1 MNSHPFSKSEEAAW
15 HERVRRRELHR
26 CLVTLA
32 QLAEDLQFTEDFP
45 SPTPK
50 ILAVLISVTAKLLAQ
65 AMGTSAPAN
74 DLGQINTLLGI
85 ITTHLRYV
93 ERARVPQTPWSM
105 IQSAERLLKLAAGAK
120 SHFIVRPSW
129 SYNYSIVGEFASLYR
144 EFLSCWAWFPLDD
157 WKKELGPSYDDSIY
171 CISFPRIERAN
182 CLLHANWGH
191 EVGHI
196 LTERWVSTDFVA
208 AWAGDES
215 KIRKP
220 IEDHVNKNPPPVD
233 PLFKAMAIQEIVAKQ
248 MRATMEAAKY
258 GFVELLCD
266 MLGVHILGLSAL
278 AANMEFSAR
287 FSLDVSP
294 LQGSNYYPPWRYRLR
309 KMLRYCAPDLNSNEG
324 MGYPNQEI
332 SAFIEWLRDG
342 ERLAAGDDDTLVI
355 QSNVVTR
362 EAYGF
367 ISAHWDEAAQKV
379 TAMLPVTLSKP
390 YRLHE
395 HHGLIAK
402 LIERLRQGV
411 PPNETRHLSGQP
423 ATFQDILIAAWAYKV
438 DQIKKSPSWGSPEEY
453 DLLFRLVLKGC
464 ENSYVHSEWGDE
476 IVAQEQKS

>member
-1 MNSHPFSKSEEAAW
+1 MNSHPFSKSEESAW

-26 CLVTLA
+26 CLATLS
-32 QLAEDLQFTEDFP
+32 QLADNLQFTEDFP
-45 SPTPK
+45 SQTPK
-50 ILAVLISVTAKLLAQ
+50 ILARLISVTAKMLAQ
-65 AMGTSAPAN
+65 AIGTKAPAN
-74 DLGQINTLLGI
+74 DLEQINTLLGI

-93 ERARVPQTPWSM
+93 ERARVAQTPWSM
-105 IQSAERLLKLAAGAK
+105 IQSVEKLLKLAVSAK
-120 SHFIVRPSW
+120 SHFIVRPAW

-144 EFLSCWAWFPLDD
+144 DFLSCWSWFPLDD
-157 WKKELGPSYDDSIY
+157 WKNGIGLSQDESIY

-196 LTERWVSTDFVA
+196 LTEKWVSTDFVA

-215 KIRKP
+215 KIRQP
-220 IEDHVNKNPPPVD
+220 IEDHVNKNLPPVD

-278 AANMEFSAR
+278 AANMEFAAR

-294 LQGSNYYPPWRYRLR
+294 LQASNYPPWRYRLR
-309 KMLRYCAPDLNSNEG
+309 NMLRYCALDLNSNEG
-324 MGYPNQEI
+324 IGYPNHEI
-332 SAFIEWLRDG
+332 TAFIEWLREG
-342 ERLAAGDDDTLVI
+342 ERLVAGDDDTRVI

-367 ISAHWDEAAQKV
+367 ISAHWDEGAQKV
-379 TAMLPVTLSKP
+379 ISMLPSALSKP

-395 HHGLIAK
+395 NHSLISK

-411 PPNETRHLSGQP
+411 PPNEIYHLSRQP
-423 ATFQDILIAAWAYKV
+423 ASFQDILIAAWAYKA
-438 DQIKKSPSWGSPEEY
+438 DQIAKSPSWGSPEEY

-464 ENSYVHSEWGDE
+464 ESSYVHSEWGDE
-476 IVAQEQKS
+476 IVAQEYKS

>member
-1 MNSHPFSKSEEAAW
+1 MNSTPFSKSEEASW
-15 HERVRRRELHR
+15 YERVRRRELHR

-32 QLAEDLQFTEDFP
+32 QLAENLQFTEDFP

-50 ILAVLISVTAKLLAQ
+50 ILAKLISKTAKLLAQ
-65 AMGTSAPAN
+65 TMETSAPAN

-93 ERARVPQTPWSM
+93 ERARVAQTPWSM
-105 IQSAERLLKLAAGAK
+105 IQSAERLLKLATSAK
-120 SHFIVRPSW
+120 SHFIVRPAW
-129 SYNYSIVGEFASLYR
+129 SYNYSIVGEFVSLYR
-144 EFLSCWAWFPLDD
+144 EFLSCWAWFPLSD
-157 WKKELGPSYDDSIY
+157 WKREIDLSNDESIY

-196 LTERWVSTDFVA
+196 LTEKWVSTDFVA
-208 AWAGDES
+208 AWAGDEL
-215 KIRKP
+215 KIKQT
-220 IEDHVNKNPPPVD
+220 IEDHVYKNPPPVD
-233 PLFKAMAIQEIVAKQ
+233 PLFKAMAIQEIVANQ
-248 MRATMEAAKY
+248 MRATMNAAKY

-266 MLGVHILGLSAL
+266 MLGLHILGLSAL
-278 AANMEFSAR
+278 AANMEFAAR

-294 LQGSNYYPPWRYRLR
+294 LQASNYPPWRYRLR
-309 KMLRYCAPDLNSNEG
+309 KMLQYCTSDLNSNEG
-324 MGYPNQEI
+324 TGYPNKEI
-332 SAFIEWLRDG
+332 SAFIEWLKEG
-342 ERLAAGDDDTLVI
+342 ERLVAADDDKRVI

-367 ISAHWDEAAQKV
+367 ISAHWDAATQKV
-379 TAMLPVTLSKP
+379 TSMLPGTLSKP

-395 HHGLIAK
+395 HHSLIAK

-411 PPNETRHLSGQP
+411 PPNEISHLSGQP
-423 ATFQDILIAAWAYKV
+423 ASFQDILITAWAYKT
-438 DQIKKSPSWGSPEEY
+438 DQIKKNPSWGSPEEY

-464 ENSYVHSEWGDE
+464 ECSYVHSEWGDK
-476 IVAQEQKS
+476 IVTQEQKT